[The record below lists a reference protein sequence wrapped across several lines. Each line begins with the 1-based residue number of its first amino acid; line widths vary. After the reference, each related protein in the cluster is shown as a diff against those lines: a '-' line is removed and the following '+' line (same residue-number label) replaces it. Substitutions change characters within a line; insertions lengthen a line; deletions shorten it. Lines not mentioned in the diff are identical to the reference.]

1 MEPSEWFGDRL
12 RTDPGRTRAARAA
25 WVRSGSE
32 ACGCADC
39 RDWLARR
46 DDLIGDGLRAS
57 LERLGIDADR
67 DSAVRP
73 LEDDEGSGFEL
84 LYHLVGR
91 LVDGSGDEELLAPV
105 ERLPDDVL
113 ELGVRA
119 GNQLA
124 PRAFAAEDE
133 SLELRIRI
141 AADEA

>member
-1 MEPSEWFGDRL
+1 MEPNEWFGDRL
-12 RTDPGRTRAARAA
+12 HTDPTRTRAARAA

-46 DDLIGDGLRAS
+46 DDLIGEELRAS
-57 LERLGIDADR
+57 LERLGIDADF

-73 LEDDEGSGFEL
+73 LEDEEGCGFEL

-91 LVDGSGDEELLAPV
+91 LEPGATDDELTAEAQ
-105 ERLPDDVL
+105 LPDGVL
-113 ELGVRA
+113 EARLRS

-124 PRAFAAEDE
+124 PASWTAADD
-133 SLELRIRI
+133 SLELRVRL